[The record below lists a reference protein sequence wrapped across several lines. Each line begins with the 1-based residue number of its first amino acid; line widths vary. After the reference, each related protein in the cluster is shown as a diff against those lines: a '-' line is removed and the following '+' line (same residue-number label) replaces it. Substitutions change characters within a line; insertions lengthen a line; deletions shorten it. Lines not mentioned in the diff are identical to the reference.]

1 MAKNQE
7 DVGYV
12 TFGHG
17 CSASKMDLL
26 EIFKEIPFDM
36 QLISSN
42 HEKIAA
48 HYTVLAMFSNYFR
61 NYFNETPFSPGM
73 AGNILDCYIVF
84 ASNSVFNCHFL
95 SHF

>member
-1 MAKNQE
+1 MAKKNQE
-7 DVGYV
+7 DDAYI

-17 CSASKMDLL
+17 CSGGKLL

-42 HEKIAA
+42 KEKISA

-61 NYFNETPFSPGM
+61 NYFNENPFSPGM
-73 AGNILDCYIVF
+73 EGNI
-84 ASNSVFNCHFL
+84 
-95 SHF
+95 